1 MKKYIFVIFV
11 IFLLSGCSFLP
22 QSLNF
27 YKPSYSQNAT
37 EERLRSASRKW
48 QKTPYVLGGTSRR
61 GADCSGFTQTLMRE
75 FGIML
80 PRTTKTQM
88 ASGIKVSKAKL
99 KAGDL
104 VFFKT
109 GRGPNGLHVGVY
121 LSGNEF
127 VHLSTKGGSKI
138 VSLNN
143 TYWKSRYIG
152 ARRYI
157 K

>member
-1 MKKYIFVIFV
+1 MKKYIFGIFV

-27 YKPSYSQNAT
+27 YPSNYSQNAT
-37 EERLRSASRKW
+37 EEKLRAVSRKW
-48 QKTPYVLGGTSRR
+48 QKTPYVLGGTSRS
-61 GADCSGFTQTLMRE
+61 GADCSGFTQTVMRD
-75 FGIML
+75 FGVKL

-88 ASGIKVSKAKL
+88 NSGKKISKANL

-104 VFFKT
+104 LFFKT
-109 GRGPNGLHVGVY
+109 GRGPNGLHVGIY
-121 LSGNEF
+121 LSRSEF

-138 VSLNN
+138 VNLNN
-143 TYWKSRYIG
+143 SYWKSRYLG